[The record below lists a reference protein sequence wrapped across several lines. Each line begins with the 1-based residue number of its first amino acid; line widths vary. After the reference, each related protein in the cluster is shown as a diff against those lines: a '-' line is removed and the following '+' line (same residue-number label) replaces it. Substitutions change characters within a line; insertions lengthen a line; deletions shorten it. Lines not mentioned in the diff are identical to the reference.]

1 MADQIVSISCA
12 VDCPHCDKETYVEF
26 DSLVGGGAVPRTYVQ
41 CDLCRKSFSIQ
52 STLDIDTSSDDET

>member
-26 DSLVGGGAVPRTYVQ
+26 DQLR
-41 CDLCRKSFSIQ
+41 
-52 STLDIDTSSDDET
+52 